1 MLDSRKDE
9 AKSDKWMALAQA
21 GMSLMQGGTGSFGGD
36 LGKAG
41 QTGLA
46 ALQESNKS
54 ARQDRFGVL
63 KTLADIDAT
72 NRSLQIQAQAASQ
85 KGTLNP
91 KDYVTM
97 YQATAEEAM
106 DTMTKL
112 APMGTPLPGAA
123 DLYENARATYKES
136 MVNIRK
142 LLGMGGANNKLAGN
156 YNVTK

>member
-1 MLDSRKDE
+1 
-9 AKSDKWMALAQA
+9 
-21 GMSLMQGGTGSFGGD
+21 
-36 LGKAG
+36 
-41 QTGLA
+41 
-46 ALQESNKS
+46 
-54 ARQDRFGVL
+54 
-63 KTLADIDAT
+63 
-72 NRSLQIQAQAASQ
+72 
-85 KGTLNP
+85 
-91 KDYVTM
+91 M

-123 DLYENARATYKES
+123 DLYENARAMYNES